1 MEMEHDMGG
10 ARGGLRG
17 FDGAV
22 EEEERG
28 LLECS
33 VCAAF
38 FNTKITHSFY
48 QGFVEPF
55 LTQKSYI
62 NFIKGF

>member
-38 FNTKITHSFY
+38 F
-48 QGFVEPF
+48 
-55 LTQKSYI
+55 TQKSPIY
-62 NFIKGF
+62 FIKDLWSLF

>member
-10 ARGGLRG
+10 VRGGLRG

-38 FNTKITHSFY
+38 F
-48 QGFVEPF
+48 
-55 LTQKSYI
+55 LTQKSHI
-62 NFIKGF
+62 HFIS